1 MSKKEELEKLEE
13 EIKLQELKIKK
24 LELEDELDTNQK
36 DDELDTDQT
45 ITEKE
50 IEIFKKNYPKE
61 YKIIKWGFIGFF
73 LLVILLAFLDCSGMN
88 VWDKEL
94 FSLESDSQQSSSNN
108 SPSNINS
115 EISKT
120 YYGCIGL
127 EELIDDGLFMSD
139 SLAIMQIQ
147 SQINMMSDQQ
157 CQNLI
162 DKNNNIGQ

>member
-1 MSKKEELEKLEE
+1 MAKKELEKLKE
-13 EIKLQELKIKK
+13 EIKLQELKLKK
-24 LELEDELDTNQK
+24 LELEDELDTDQK
-36 DDELDTDQT
+36 DDELDTNQT
-45 ITEKE
+45 KTRSLTRAEYLQIK
-50 IEIFKKNYPKE
+50 YPKQSR
-61 YKIIKWGFIGFF
+61 IVAWGFTGLMGLFILYMAFF
-73 LLVILLAFLDCSGMN
+73 Y
-88 VWDKEL
+88 
-94 FSLESDSQQSSSNN
+94 ESDSQQSSSNN
-108 SPSNINS
+108 SPSNTNS

-162 DKNNNIGQ
+162 DKNNSIGQ